1 MEVAWKKTNNYSIFH
16 TLQAKQVEKKT
27 KNETKQ
33 TWTKKKATATT
44 TTKKHKKNSPK
55 NMGPSLVLS

>member
-33 TWTKKKATATT
+33 TWTKKKKQQQQQQLKS
-44 TTKKHKKNSPK
+44 TKKIHQKIWDQA
-55 NMGPSLVLS
+55 